1 MDENGWKWVKVDK
14 MEENYQSGWIC
25 MKVDEKHPFLSC
37 HLFVSM
43 LFFFLTICLEY
54 YSESSSSEVEISSG
68 S

>member
-25 MKVDEKHPFLSC
+25 MKVDEKHQFLSC
-37 HLFVSM
+37 HSFVSM
-43 LFFFLTICLEY
+43 LFFFFTICLEY